1 VNPTA
6 YADSPVEGRPNGRER
21 WRSQYLWDHS
31 ATDVVG
37 AERALEDARV
47 IGLMAV
53 IAF

>member
-1 VNPTA
+1 M
-6 YADSPVEGRPNGRER
+6 EGRPNGRER

-31 ATDVVG
+31 GADEVD